1 LGTGALRT
9 EDSRIGKKEIL
20 LALQHLIAMFG
31 ATVLVPILT
40 GLNVSVALFTAGAG
54 TLVFHLVTKGKAPVF
69 LGSSFAFIAPV
80 VLVAEQ
86 WGLPYATGGIIAA
99 GLVYVVVAAI
109 IAITGPGFI
118 RRLFPPVVTGP
129 VITIIGLTL
138 APIAKDMAAQNWV
151 VALFTIAV
159 TVVAMTFMRGYFR
172 LLPILTGV
180 VSGYIFA
187 AVMGLVDFSG
197 ITAAGWIAVPDFM
210 APAFSW
216 AAIGLVAPLAIVTM
230 IEHIGDMEANG
241 AVIGKD
247 LIKDPGLQRTL
258 LGDGLAT
265 ALAGLCGGPANTTYS
280 ENTGVLAV
288 TKVYKPAILRITA
301 VFAILLAF
309 LGKFGAL
316 ISSIPS
322 PVMGGISIILFGMI
336 AAVGLRQLVEHRVDL
351 KLGRNQLIVATILV
365 FGISGAELPIGANL
379 KLVGMSLGAVVGV
392 LLNLLLPRQAA
403 DKDEIIK

>member
-1 LGTGALRT
+1 LRT

>member
-1 LGTGALRT
+1 
-9 EDSRIGKKEIL
+9 
-20 LALQHLIAMFG
+20 M
-31 ATVLVPILT
+31 
-40 GLNVSVALFTAGAG
+40 
-54 TLVFHLVTKGKAPVF
+54 
-69 LGSSFAFIAPV
+69 
-80 VLVAEQ
+80 
-86 WGLPYATGGIIAA
+86 
-99 GLVYVVVAAI
+99 
-109 IAITGPGFI
+109 
-118 RRLFPPVVTGP
+118 
-129 VITIIGLTL
+129 
-138 APIAKDMAAQNWV
+138 
-151 VALFTIAV
+151 
-159 TVVAMTFMRGYFR
+159 
-172 LLPILTGV
+172 
-180 VSGYIFA
+180 
-187 AVMGLVDFSG
+187 
-197 ITAAGWIAVPDFM
+197 
-210 APAFSW
+210 
-216 AAIGLVAPLAIVTM
+216 
-230 IEHIGDMEANG
+230 
-241 AVIGKD
+241 
-247 LIKDPGLQRTL
+247 
-258 LGDGLAT
+258 AT